1 MAGRGPAPKPPGT
14 RARRNADPVHLRVV
28 TVEPTKQPG
37 LPEVWRNE
45 VVIDS
50 ETGEETLK
58 RRKMTWP
65 PQTIAWWQMWD
76 ESPLSNE
83 FTDSDWTYLLDTAL
97 LHAAFWSGNMKAAA
111 ELRQRVAKFGATP
124 EDRARLRIQFAVAD
138 ESERK
143 AEEGRKRP
151 AAKRTTSRKKTTDP
165 RLALASG

>member
-28 TVEPTKQPG
+28 TIEPTKQPG
-37 LPEVWRNE
+37 LPDVFRNE
-45 VVIDS
+45 WVYNP
-50 ETGEETLK
+50 ETGEDELK
-58 RRKMTWP
+58 RKKMQWP
-65 PQTIAWWQMWD
+65 AQTIAWWKMWD

-83 FTDSDWTYLLDTAL
+83 FTDSDWLFLLDTAL
-97 LHAAFWSGNMKAAA
+97 IHAAMWSGDMKAAA

-151 AAKRTTSRKKTTDP
+151 PAKRTTSRKKTTDP